1 MRIIKSPIIK
11 SHYMEIEK
19 SIFEIIFPKGTFEW
33 FDIIEGHSDE
43 NNAFITLE
51 EKNIPPITEE
61 MKNKKISAVKF
72 QDITITDFP
81 LRGKR
86 TLLTFR
92 RRYWRVEGEEKYLKR
107 DIKLCFPG
115 TQLEK
120 EFADFLKEDGG
131 RESGLA
137 DFYRRVSADPS
148 QRI

>member
-1 MRIIKSPIIK
+1 MQIK
-11 SHYMEIEK
+11 K

-33 FDIIEGHSDE
+33 FDIVDGHSDE
-43 NNAFITLE
+43 NNTFITLE
-51 EKNIPPITEE
+51 EKNIPPVSEKI
-61 MKNKKISAVKF
+61 KNKKIIALKF
-72 QDITITDFP
+72 YDITITDFP

-92 RRYWRVEGEEKYLKR
+92 RRYWRIEGEKEYLKR

-131 RESGLA
+131 RGTILA
-137 DFYRRVSADPS
+137 GFYRKVSAPPS